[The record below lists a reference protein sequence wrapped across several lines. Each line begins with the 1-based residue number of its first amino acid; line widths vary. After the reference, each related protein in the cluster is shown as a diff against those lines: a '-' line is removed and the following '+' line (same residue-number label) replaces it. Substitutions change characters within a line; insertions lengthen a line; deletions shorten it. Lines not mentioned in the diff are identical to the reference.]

1 MTAPETPTT
10 TPVDAPRPA
19 APAATSARS
28 GLPPARE
35 SARRAATPVVLAV
48 AVTVLLWA
56 SAFIGV
62 RAAGHDYEPGSL
74 ALGRQLAGSVGLTA
88 IVAVRWLRNGRRPVL
103 PRGRVLVAVLAWG
116 VGWFSLYNLALNAA
130 EQHLDAGTTALLV
143 NVAPVLVAVLAGLL
157 LGEGFPRRLL
167 VGMAA
172 AFAGVAVIATATSSG
187 ERDVVGVAL
196 GLAAA
201 VLYAGAATSQKR
213 LLARVDALTMTW
225 VGCLA
230 GTVALLPFAP
240 ALAADA
246 GSAPASSTGAVVLLG
261 LGPTAVAFTT
271 WGYALSRLSAGRA
284 AATTYLVPPIV
295 VVLSWLVLAEVPAAV
310 TLAGG
315 ALCLAGV
322 AVATLP
328 RRRPA
333 PAAARA
339 TGPDATV

>member
-1 MTAPETPTT
+1 MTAPETSTT
-10 TPVDAPRPA
+10 TPVG
-19 APAATSARS
+19 SARP
-28 GLPPARE
+28 GLPSARGPAR
-35 SARRAATPVVLAV
+35 RTGLPVVLAV
-48 AVTVLLWA
+48 AVTVVLWA

-62 RAAGHDYEPGSL
+62 RAAGHDYAPGSL
-74 ALGRQLAGSVGLTA
+74 ALGRQLAGSLGLTA
-88 IVAVRWLRNGRRPVL
+88 VVAVRWLRSGHRPVL
-103 PRGRVLVAVLAWG
+103 PRGRVLAGVLAWG

-143 NVAPVLVAVLAGLL
+143 NVAPVLVAVLAGVL

-167 VGMAA
+167 VGMAS
-172 AFAGVAVIATATSSG
+172 AFAGVAIIAAATSSG
-187 ERDVVGVAL
+187 EHDVVGVAL
-196 GLAAA
+196 GLTAA
-201 VLYAGAATSQKR
+201 VLYAAGATSQKR
-213 LLARVDALTMTW
+213 LLAHVDALTMTW

-246 GSAPASSTGAVVLLG
+246 AAAPPSSTWAVVLLG

-284 AATTYLVPPIV
+284 AATTYLVPPLV
-295 VVLSWLVLAEVPAAV
+295 VVLSWLVLAEVPAPV
-310 TLAGG
+310 TFAGG

-328 RRRPA
+328 RRRVA
-333 PAAARA
+333 PVPPVPAARA
-339 TGPDATV
+339 

>member
-1 MTAPETPTT
+1 MTAPEAPASTPS
-10 TPVDAPRPA
+10 VSRPA
-19 APAATSARS
+19 PLSQPASPSAAPGGA
-28 GLPPARE
+28 
-35 SARRAATPVVLAV
+35 ARRAGLPVALAV
-48 AVTVLLWA
+48 TVTVLLWA

-62 RAAGHDYEPGSL
+62 RAAGQDYTPGSL
-74 ALGRQLAGSVGLTA
+74 ALGRQLAGSLGLTA
-88 IVAVRWLRNGRRPVL
+88 IVAVRWLRSGARPVL

-130 EQHLDAGTTALLV
+130 ERHVDAGTTALLV

-167 VGMAA
+167 VGMAS
-172 AFAGVAVIATATSSG
+172 AFAGVAIIAAATSSG
-187 ERDVVGVAL
+187 ERDVVGVGL
-196 GLAAA
+196 GLTAA

-213 LLARVDALTMTW
+213 LLAQVDALTMTW

-240 ALAADA
+240 ALAAETA
-246 GSAPASSTGAVVLLG
+246 AAPASSVWAVVLLG

-295 VVLSWLVLAEVPAAV
+295 VLLSWLVLAEVPAPV
-310 TLAGG
+310 VFAGG
-315 ALCLAGV
+315 ALCLTGV
-322 AVATLP
+322 AVATAP
-328 RRRPA
+328 RRRA
-333 PAAARA
+333 TARA
-339 TGPDATV
+339 GSPASR

>member
-10 TPVDAPRPA
+10 TPVDAVRPA
-19 APAATSARS
+19 APAAASDRS
-28 GLPPARE
+28 GPPPARG
-35 SARRAATPVVLAV
+35 SAGRAAMPVVLAV

-88 IVAVRWLRNGRRPVL
+88 IVAVRWLRSGAKPVL

-172 AFAGVAVIATATSSG
+172 AFAGVAIIAAATSSG
-187 ERDVVGVAL
+187 VRDVVGVAL

-246 GSAPASSTGAVVLLG
+246 GSAPASSTWAVVLLG

-295 VVLSWLVLAEVPAAV
+295 VVLSWLVLDEVPAVV

-328 RRRPA
+328 RRRFGPA
-333 PAAARA
+333 PRV
-339 TGPDATV
+339 PDPGA

>member
-10 TPVDAPRPA
+10 TPVDAVRPA
-19 APAATSARS
+19 APAAASDRS
-28 GLPPARE
+28 GPPPARG
-35 SARRAATPVVLAV
+35 SAGRAAMPVVLAV

-88 IVAVRWLRNGRRPVL
+88 IVAVRWLRSGARPVL

-172 AFAGVAVIATATSSG
+172 AFAGVAIIAAATSSG

-240 ALAADA
+240 TLAADA
-246 GSAPASSTGAVVLLG
+246 GSAPASSTWAVVLLG

-295 VVLSWLVLAEVPAAV
+295 VVLSWLVLDEVPAVV

-328 RRRPA
+328 RRRFGPA
-333 PAAARA
+333 PRV
-339 TGPDATV
+339 PDPGA

>member
-1 MTAPETPTT
+1 MTAPETA
-10 TPVDAPRPA
+10 APSVVSAAPAGGPPAA
-19 APAATSARS
+19 APAAAS
-28 GLPPARE
+28 G
-35 SARRAATPVVLAV
+35 RRGAALVVAAV
-48 AVTVLLWA
+48 AVTVVLWA

-62 RAAGHDYEPGSL
+62 RAAGHDYDPGAL
-74 ALGRQLAGSVGLTA
+74 ALGRQLAGSIGLTV
-88 IVAVRWLRNGRRPVL
+88 IVAVRWMRSGHRPVL
-103 PRGRVLVAVLAWG
+103 PRGRVLVGVLAWG

-130 EQHLDAGTTALLV
+130 ERHLDAGTTALLV
-143 NVAPVLVAVLAGLL
+143 NVAPVLVAVLAGVL

-172 AFAGVAVIATATSSG
+172 AFAGVAVIAAATSSG
-187 ERDVVGVAL
+187 ERDVLGVAL
-196 GLAAA
+196 GLTAA
-201 VLYAGAATSQKR
+201 VLYAAGATSQKR

-230 GTVALLPFAP
+230 GTAALLPFAP

-246 GSAPASSTGAVVLLG
+246 ATAPSSSTWAVVLLG

-271 WGYALSRLSAGRA
+271 WGYALSRLGAGRA
-284 AATTYLVPPIV
+284 AATTYLVPPLV
-295 VVLSWLVLAEVPAAV
+295 VVLSWLVLAEVPAVV

-328 RRRPA
+328 GRPRRPGSV
-333 PAAARA
+333 AR
-339 TGPDATV
+339 G

>member
-1 MTAPETPTT
+1 MTAPETA
-10 TPVDAPRPA
+10 APSVVSAAPAGGPPAA
-19 APAATSARS
+19 APAAAS
-28 GLPPARE
+28 G
-35 SARRAATPVVLAV
+35 RRGAALVVAAV
-48 AVTVLLWA
+48 AVTVVLWA

-62 RAAGHDYEPGSL
+62 RAAGHDYDPGAL
-74 ALGRQLAGSVGLTA
+74 ALGRQLAGSVGLTV
-88 IVAVRWLRNGRRPVL
+88 IVAVRWMRSGHRPVL
-103 PRGRVLVAVLAWG
+103 PRGRVLVGVLAWG

-130 EQHLDAGTTALLV
+130 ERHLDAGTTALLV
-143 NVAPVLVAVLAGLL
+143 NVAPVLVAVLAGVL

-172 AFAGVAVIATATSSG
+172 AFAGVAVIAAATSSG
-187 ERDVVGVAL
+187 ERDVLGVVL
-196 GLAAA
+196 GLTAA
-201 VLYAGAATSQKR
+201 VLYAAGATSQKR

-230 GTVALLPFAP
+230 GTAALLPFAP

-246 GSAPASSTGAVVLLG
+246 ATAPSSSTWAVVLLG

-271 WGYALSRLSAGRA
+271 WGYALSRLGAGRA
-284 AATTYLVPPIV
+284 AATTYLVPPLV
-295 VVLSWLVLAEVPAAV
+295 VVLSWLVLAEVPAVV

-328 RRRPA
+328 GRPRRPGSGRA
-333 PAAARA
+333 GLTRGSIPAGPAA
-339 TGPDATV
+339 

>member
-1 MTAPETPTT
+1 MTAPET
-10 TPVDAPRPA
+10 A
-19 APAATSARS
+19 APSVRPPGTPGRARPTRRTALVVAAV
-28 GLPPARE
+28 G
-35 SARRAATPVVLAV
+35 
-48 AVTVLLWA
+48 VTVVLWA

-62 RAAGHDYEPGSL
+62 RAAGHDYAPGSL

-88 IVAVRWLRNGRRPVL
+88 IVAVRWLRSGHRPVL
-103 PRGRVLVAVLAWG
+103 PRRRVLAGVLAWG

-143 NVAPVLVAVLAGLL
+143 NVAPVLVAVLAGVL

-167 VGMAA
+167 VGMAS
-172 AFAGVAVIATATSSG
+172 AFAGVAIIAAATSSG
-187 ERDVVGVAL
+187 ERDVLGVAL
-196 GLAAA
+196 GLTAA
-201 VLYAGAATSQKR
+201 VLYAAGATSQKR
-213 LLARVDALTMTW
+213 LLAHVDALTMTW

-246 GSAPASSTGAVVLLG
+246 VAAPPSSTWAVVLLG

-284 AATTYLVPPIV
+284 AATTYLVPPLV

-328 RRRPA
+328 RRRVA
-333 PAAARA
+333 PVPPVPAARA
-339 TGPDATV
+339 

>member
-1 MTAPETPTT
+1 M
-10 TPVDAPRPA
+10 
-19 APAATSARS
+19 
-28 GLPPARE
+28 
-35 SARRAATPVVLAV
+35 PVVLAV

-88 IVAVRWLRNGRRPVL
+88 IVAVRWLRSGAKPVL

-172 AFAGVAVIATATSSG
+172 AFAGVAIIAAATSSG
-187 ERDVVGVAL
+187 VRDVVGVAL

-246 GSAPASSTGAVVLLG
+246 GSAPASSTWAVVLLG

-295 VVLSWLVLAEVPAAV
+295 VVLSWLVLDEVPAVV

-328 RRRPA
+328 RRRFGPA
-333 PAAARA
+333 PRV
-339 TGPDATV
+339 PDPGA

>member
-1 MTAPETPTT
+1 MLNDAVRDDRRVTAPETAPDTVAPSVVVAAGPTLG
-10 TPVDAPRPA
+10 AGSGPRGTA
-19 APAATSARS
+19 
-28 GLPPARE
+28 L
-35 SARRAATPVVLAV
+35 VVVAV
-48 AVTVLLWA
+48 AVTVVLWA

-62 RAAGHDYEPGSL
+62 RAAGHDYDPGAL
-74 ALGRQLAGSVGLTA
+74 ALGRQLAGSVGLTV
-88 IVAVRWLRNGRRPVL
+88 IVAVRWLRSGHRPTL
-103 PRGRVLVAVLAWG
+103 PRGRVLAGVLAWG

-143 NVAPVLVAVLAGLL
+143 NVAPVLVAVLAGVL

-172 AFAGVAVIATATSSG
+172 AFAGVAVIAAATSSG
-187 ERDVVGVAL
+187 DRDVLGVAL
-196 GLAAA
+196 GLTAA
-201 VLYAGAATSQKR
+201 VLYAAGATSQKR

-230 GTVALLPFAP
+230 GTAALLPFAP
-240 ALAADA
+240 ALAADTA
-246 GSAPASSTGAVVLLG
+246 AAPPSSTWAVVLLG

-284 AATTYLVPPIV
+284 AATTYLVPPLV

-328 RRRPA
+328 ARRAVPPDRA
-333 PAAARA
+333 PRRA
-339 TGPDATV
+339 T

>member
-1 MTAPETPTT
+1 MTAPET
-10 TPVDAPRPA
+10 A
-19 APAATSARS
+19 APSL
-28 GLPPARE
+28 LPPGTPGRARPTR
-35 SARRAATPVVLAV
+35 STALVVAAVG
-48 AVTVLLWA
+48 VTVVLWA

-62 RAAGHDYEPGSL
+62 RAAGHDYAPGSL

-88 IVAVRWLRNGRRPVL
+88 IVAVRWLRSGHRPVL
-103 PRGRVLVAVLAWG
+103 PRRRVLAGVLAWG

-143 NVAPVLVAVLAGLL
+143 NVAPVLVAVLAGVL

-167 VGMAA
+167 VGMAS
-172 AFAGVAVIATATSSG
+172 AFAGVAIIAAATSSG
-187 ERDVVGVAL
+187 ERDVLGVAL
-196 GLAAA
+196 GLTAA
-201 VLYAGAATSQKR
+201 VLYAAGATSQKR
-213 LLARVDALTMTW
+213 LLAHVDALTMTW

-246 GSAPASSTGAVVLLG
+246 AAAPPSSTWAVVLLG

-284 AATTYLVPPIV
+284 AATTYLVPPLV

-328 RRRPA
+328 RRRVA
-333 PAAARA
+333 PVPPVPAARA
-339 TGPDATV
+339 

>member
-1 MTAPETPTT
+1 M
-10 TPVDAPRPA
+10 
-19 APAATSARS
+19 
-28 GLPPARE
+28 
-35 SARRAATPVVLAV
+35 PVVLSV

-88 IVAVRWLRNGRRPVL
+88 IVAVRWLRSGARPVL

-172 AFAGVAVIATATSSG
+172 AFAGVAIIAAATSSG

-246 GSAPASSTGAVVLLG
+246 GSAPASSTWAVVLLG

-295 VVLSWLVLAEVPAAV
+295 VVLSWLVLDEVPAVV

-328 RRRPA
+328 RRRFGPA
-333 PAAARA
+333 PRV
-339 TGPDATV
+339 PDPGA

>member
-1 MTAPETPTT
+1 MTRGDDGGVSTPEAPPSAPSRVTPT
-10 TPVDAPRPA
+10 PP
-19 APAATSARS
+19 
-28 GLPPARE
+28 GPARTGA
-35 SARRAATPVVLAV
+35 ARLAVPAAV

-62 RAAGHDYEPGSL
+62 RAAGHDYAPGAL
-74 ALGRQLAGSVGLTA
+74 ALGRQVAGSLGLTA
-88 IVAVRWLRNGRRPVL
+88 IVAVRWWRSGARPVL
-103 PRGRVLVAVLAWG
+103 PRGRALAAVLAWG

-143 NVAPVLVAVLAGLL
+143 NVAPVLVAVLAGVL

-167 VGMAA
+167 LGMAA
-172 AFAGVAVIATATSSG
+172 AFAGVAIIAAATSSG
-187 ERDVVGVAL
+187 ERDALGVAL

-201 VLYAGAATSQKR
+201 ALYAGAATSQKR

-230 GTVALLPFAP
+230 GTVALVPFAP
-240 ALAADA
+240 TLAAQGA
-246 GSAPASSTGAVVLLG
+246 SAPASSTWAVVLLG

-271 WGYALSRLSAGRA
+271 WGYALTRLSAGRA

-295 VVLSWLVLAEVPAAV
+295 VLLSWLVLSEVPAPV
-310 TLAGG
+310 VFAGG

-328 RRRPA
+328 RRRA
-333 PAAARA
+333 LPAAHGVR
-339 TGPDATV
+339 

>member
-1 MTAPETPTT
+1 VLVLKSHGEDDRDMTPPEPTAVADLRAAP
-10 TPVDAPRPA
+10 DPRPA
-19 APAATSARS
+19 LDRRPGGG
-28 GLPPARE
+28 GL
-35 SARRAATPVVLAV
+35 VVAAV
-48 AVTVLLWA
+48 AVTVVLWA
-56 SAFIGV
+56 AAFIGV
-62 RAAGHDYEPGSL
+62 RAAGHDYSPGAL
-74 ALGRQLAGSVGLTA
+74 ALGRQLAGSVGLTLF
-88 IVAVRWLRNGRRPVL
+88 VAVRWFRSGARPVL
-103 PRGRVLVAVLAWG
+103 PRGRVLVAVLVWG

-172 AFAGVAVIATATSSG
+172 AFAGVAVIAVATSSG
-187 ERDVVGVAL
+187 ERDVLGVAL

-230 GTVALLPFAP
+230 GTVALVPFAP
-240 ALAADA
+240 TLAAEA
-246 GSAPASSTGAVVLLG
+246 TSAPASSTWAVVLLG
-261 LGPTAVAFTT
+261 LGSTAIAFTT

-284 AATTYLVPPIV
+284 AATTYLVPPLV
-295 VVLSWLVLAEVPAAV
+295 VLLSWLVLSEVPAPV
-310 TLAGG
+310 VFAGG

-322 AVATLP
+322 AVATAP
-328 RRRPA
+328 RRRVA
-333 PAAARA
+333 DGGGTRR
-339 TGPDATV
+339 

>member
-1 MTAPETPTT
+1 
-10 TPVDAPRPA
+10 V
-19 APAATSARS
+19 
-28 GLPPARE
+28 L
-35 SARRAATPVVLAV
+35 VVAAV
-48 AVTVLLWA
+48 AVTVVLWA

-62 RAAGHDYEPGSL
+62 RAAGHDYAPGAL
-74 ALGRQLAGSVGLTA
+74 ALGRQLAGSVGLTV
-88 IVAVRWLRNGRRPVL
+88 IVAVRWWRSGRRPVL

-172 AFAGVAVIATATSSG
+172 AFAGVAVIAAATSSG

-246 GSAPASSTGAVVLLG
+246 GSAPASSTWAVVLLG

-295 VVLSWLVLAEVPAAV
+295 VVLSWLVLAEVRAPV

-328 RRRPA
+328 RRRVGPA
-333 PAAARA
+333 PRV
-339 TGPDATV
+339 PDAGA